1 MRKSVLFF
9 DSDNMVTL
17 KPNDQ
22 NMNRKMSQAGVGV
35 VGGNAGGDGVP
46 HFFSTGGRPPLS
58 PLFWTEIRAKVS
70 PLLQLVSYWDAV

>member
-17 KPNDQ
+17 KPHDQ

-35 VGGNAGGDGVP
+35 VGDGVP
-46 HFFSTGGRPPLS
+46 HFFRRGRPPLS

-70 PLLQLVSYWDAV
+70 PLLQLVSYAV